1 MYIHNRLSQLSNF
14 HSNRAKLM
22 DDLTGAFIVG
32 GFRGSDPQ
40 VNPFLLLK
48 AKPAENTL
56 KIIEKLTKI
65 QRPPNSFSSFVHE

>member
-1 MYIHNRLSQLSNF
+1 MYIQNRLSQLSNF

-56 KIIEKLTKI
+56 KTHKNPTPI
-65 QRPPNSFSSFVHE
+65 QQFF